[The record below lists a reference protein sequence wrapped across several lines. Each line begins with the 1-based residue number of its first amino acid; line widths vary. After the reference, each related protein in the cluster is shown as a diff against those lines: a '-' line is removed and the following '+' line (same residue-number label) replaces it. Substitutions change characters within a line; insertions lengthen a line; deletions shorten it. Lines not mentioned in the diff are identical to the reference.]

1 MSDVDVLA
9 RTCWAEERSLGKE
22 AMIAVACVVLN
33 RVARQGWQGL
43 TITEVCKKP
52 MQFDCW
58 NCNDPNYQ
66 KLLDVDN
73 TDPQFA
79 IAMQIATDACNDCLQ
94 DITNGGVSYYNT
106 TIPEPEW
113 AIGHVPCA
121 SFGNMLVYNDI
132 A

>member
-1 MSDVDVLA
+1 VSDLDILA
-9 RTCWAEERSLGKE
+9 RTIWGEERSLGKE
-22 AMIAVACVVLN
+22 AMTAVACVVLN

-58 NCNDPNYQ
+58 NEDDPNYQ
-66 KLLDVDN
+66 KLLDVDT

-79 IAMQIATDACNDCLQ
+79 IAIKIASDACDGCLD

-106 TIPEPEW
+106 TIPEPKWTE
-113 AIGHVPCA
+113 GHTPCA
-121 SFGNMLVYNDI
+121 SFGNMLVFNDI